1 MSRRRPGH
9 RLAAVSAIC
18 GIVCLAGSGPALGA
32 DTFDGTYTG
41 TRVLT
46 KGSDQTCP
54 VSEAVSTTIHGEA
67 VTFTDG
73 DHRNFVIGFSPHA
86 DGTFSQISA
95 GIEGGVVLISGRIAG
110 DTIDADVSGGPCEH
124 HWHLT
129 RERRTQ

>member
-18 GIVCLAGSGPALGA
+18 GMICLAGSGPALGA
-32 DTFDGTYTG
+32 DTFDGPYTG

-67 VTFTDG
+67 LTFTDG
-73 DHRNFVIGFSPHA
+73 DHRNFVIGFSPIRMELSVRSPPA
-86 DGTFSQISA
+86 LRAASCLSA
-95 GIEGGVVLISGRIAG
+95 VALLAIPSMP
-110 DTIDADVSGGPCEH
+110 T
-124 HWHLT
+124 
-129 RERRTQ
+129 